1 MKRFSLLLIVE
12 LCFLLALTAQAQ
24 FKMAIGPAIGLNYNI
39 HTGSDLPKSGSGV
52 GLAIAGQADM
62 SFSKTVGLLFSIYF
76 YDNRSGSYAETESGV
91 SSYGPFTTTRDY
103 SASIAYLEI
112 ETLFK
117 ANLEAAPIYFVVGS
131 SIGFDIESSYEKKT
145 SYQGTNWP
153 SYTDK
158 GSIDNMNARFELKAG
173 GGYVLPLS
181 KSMQINS
188 QLTFGYGPTNV
199 IEDTK
204 WRILTF
210 GLLASIE
217 FDVL

>member
-1 MKRFSLLLIVE
+1 
-12 LCFLLALTAQAQ
+12 
-24 FKMAIGPAIGLNYNI
+24 
-39 HTGSDLPKSGSGV
+39 V

-76 YDNRSGSYAETESGV
+76 YDNRSGLYTETTFSRV
-91 SSYGPFTTTRDY
+91 DPQYGPYGTDRDY

-131 SIGFDIESSYEKKT
+131 SIGFDIESSYELKIT
-145 SYQGTNWP
+145 NWVTNWP
-153 SYTDK
+153 QYNQTQTEK
-158 GSIDNMNARFELKAG
+158 GTIQKMNVRFELKAG